1 MKIEPISNGSLRIWL
16 TEEETEQWG
25 LHTAAGDPGPP
36 VRRLVRQA
44 LSMTGRRPPV
54 RLLAEMIPV
63 EGGCVLLVSPSLH
76 PDGRQPAVYRVPDED
91 TLLLL
96 REQWLRLENY
106 SASGSDG
113 MPCLSLYARDGG
125 YDLVVYPVSP
135 LTQQQMHLLLE
146 YGDLLGCGEGTVAHC
161 AEYGRL
167 LAAGEVFT
175 YRAPD
180 PPVPGDPQR

>member
-25 LHTAAGDPGPP
+25 LHTADKDLSPLI
-36 VRRLVRQA
+36 RRLVRQA
-44 LSMTGRRPPV
+44 LSVTGRRPSV

-63 EGGCVLLVSPSLH
+63 EGGCVLLVSPSLR
-76 PDGRQPAVYRVPDED
+76 PDERQPAVYRVPDED
-91 TLLLL
+91 ALLLL
-96 REQWLRLENY
+96 REQWLRLETC
-106 SASGSDG
+106 SAAGSDLP
-113 MPCLSLYARDGG
+113 PCLSLYARDGG
-125 YDLVVYPVSP
+125 YDLAVYPGAP
-135 LTQQQMHLLLE
+135 LSQQQLHLLLE
-146 YGDLLGCGEGTVAHC
+146 YGDLLGCGEGAVAHC

-180 PPVPGDPQR
+180 PPAPGDPLR